1 MKWFCYYS
9 TSAEMET
16 MFKRNWNTSNFE
28 NANVKTF
35 SMIPFAVKNKHEK
48 MRKVMQDK
56 CIEEIEPNLGS
67 SNPSHNIQKRFALM
81 SPMLFKLGFSAGKY
95 ICIYKLHYVLD

>member
-1 MKWFCYYS
+1 MKLFCYYS

-56 CIEEIEPNLGS
+56 CIEEIETKMYLLKIFLQIS
-67 SNPSHNIQKRFALM
+67 DPSKFSTVHW
-81 SPMLFKLGFSAGKY
+81 KLAKISG
-95 ICIYKLHYVLD
+95 LL